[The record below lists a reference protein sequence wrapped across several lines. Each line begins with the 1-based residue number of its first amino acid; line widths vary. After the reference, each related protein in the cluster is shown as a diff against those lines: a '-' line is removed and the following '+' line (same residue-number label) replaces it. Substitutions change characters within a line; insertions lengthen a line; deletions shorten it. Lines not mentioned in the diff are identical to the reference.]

1 MINFKALL
9 FDLDGTL
16 LDTAPDFITALN
28 IQLTR
33 HGRTPIS
40 DDDVRVSVTNG
51 SAGLIQAGFNISAD
65 HPHFEAIR
73 SEYLDLYLNNI
84 AEKTVAFPGLD
95 RVLEH
100 CERNNIPW
108 GIVTNK
114 PWIYSHAVLQQLK
127 LLERAAAV
135 VCPDHVNQAK
145 PHPEAM
151 FLAAK
156 QLSINPIDCL
166 YVGDHRRDID
176 AGAAA
181 GMTTVAAGWGYIAA
195 SEDISN
201 WGADHIVAQPQQ
213 LHQLLF
219 NH

>member
-16 LDTAPDFITALN
+16 LDTAPDFISALN
-28 IQLTR
+28 IQLAR
-33 HGRTPIS
+33 YGRRPLS
-40 DDDVRVSVTNG
+40 GDSVRVAVTNG
-51 SAGLIQAGFNISAD
+51 SAGLIQAGFGIGDD
-65 HPHFEAIR
+65 HPDFETIR
-73 SEYLDLYLNNI
+73 SEYLALYFDNI
-84 AEKTVAFPGLD
+84 AVKTSLFAGID
-95 RVLEH
+95 TVLEN
-100 CERNNIPW
+100 CERTHIPW

-114 PWIYSHAVLQQLK
+114 PWKYSCAVLQQLG
-127 LLERAAAV
+127 LLQRSGAV
-135 VCPDHVNQAK
+135 VCSDHVKQPK

-156 QLSINPIDCL
+156 QLSVPPDDCL
-166 YVGDHRRDID
+166 YIGDHRRDID

-181 GMTTVAAGWGYIAA
+181 GMTTVAAGWGYIAE
-195 SEDISN
+195 SENIND

-213 LHQLLF
+213 LHKLLF